1 LWFLGACGFGS
12 FLCHWGIHVS
22 GFSNKNHAHVQ
33 PRRMQHEWRTPQ
45 ISTNSVERLGKTWH
59 PEMAQLILPLALT
72 PFFPQVPDLG
82 TETSE
87 PRMARILFEF
97 QRMIGVRPFG
107 CSMVFS
113 LSQWK

>member
-1 LWFLGACGFGS
+1 
-12 FLCHWGIHVS
+12 
-22 GFSNKNHAHVQ
+22 
-33 PRRMQHEWRTPQ
+33 MQHEWRTPQ

-82 TETSE
+82 TETPE

-107 CSMVFS
+107 CSMVFLFRNGNDAMQRPLFQIEIFLPYS
-113 LSQWK
+113 LRGRVNF